1 VRVVATFVAKNH
13 EIVPALRDDQL
24 LAFYAGERFEGRTG
38 RPPAVRTV
46 AVRGVDEFVRHTV
59 VDGAAKT
66 PSGKRAVARFIRVR
80 HRVFLHALG
89 GRSRGPAAFAVE
101 F

>member
-1 VRVVATFVAKNH
+1 
-13 EIVPALRDDQL
+13 
-24 LAFYAGERFEGRTG
+24 
-38 RPPAVRTV
+38 
-46 AVRGVDEFVRHTV
+46 